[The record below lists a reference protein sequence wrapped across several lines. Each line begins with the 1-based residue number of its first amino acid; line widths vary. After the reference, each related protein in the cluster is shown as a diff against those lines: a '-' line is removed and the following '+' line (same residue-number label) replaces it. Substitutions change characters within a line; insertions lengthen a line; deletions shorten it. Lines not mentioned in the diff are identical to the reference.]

1 MKRVPSPLVAA
12 AEALDVELQKFED
25 TAESLEH
32 LALTSEKNLQK
43 AARLLTEI
51 VETEARLGTAMQALI
66 ASLNAARDRQETQAL
81 AAQKRAE
88 ALRQRTAVFQE
99 LLDRYKALGSGAS
112 EINVLMQEIGG
123 SNGSSQGEMG
133 PDAGPRIDRADQR
146 LEQIG
151 KDAEA
156 LAKAAQAEE
165 FAELARHA
173 DSLRQQLVTARG
185 KLNLIRKR
193 IRDHTA

>member
-1 MKRVPSPLVAA
+1 MKPASSTLVAA
-12 AEALDVELQKFED
+12 AEALDAELSTFGD
-25 TAESLEH
+25 IAESLEH

-51 VETEARLGTAMQALI
+51 VETEERLGTSMQAMI
-66 ASLNAARDRQETQAL
+66 ASLNAARDRQQTQAIG
-81 AAQKRAE
+81 AQKRAE
-88 ALRQRTAVFQE
+88 ALRARTAVFQS
-99 LLDRYKALGSGAS
+99 LLERYKDLGSGAS

-123 SNGSSQGEMG
+123 SNGSTEGEMG
-133 PDAGPRIDRADQR
+133 VDARPRIDRADQR

-156 LAKAAQAEE
+156 LAKSAQTED

-193 IRDHTA
+193 IRDHTG